1 MRRMHRPILA
11 VLALLLLVGV
21 STLSAQ
27 RPQARQGFWFNLG
40 LGWGTLGCQDCDGR
54 EGGGAAALALGG
66 TLNQKWQL
74 GGGAYAWAK
83 EEDGVTLAVSLT
95 AFVAKFYPSATGG
108 FHLLGGLGFASV
120 DLEIDGFGDASES
133 GSGLILGLGYD
144 FRVGRNVSLTP
155 FWNGVATSYDG
166 GDLNFGQLGLG
177 ITIH

>member
-1 MRRMHRPILA
+1 MTRPARILTSM
-11 VLALLLLVGV
+11 LALLLVATV
-21 STLSAQ
+21 SLEAQ
-27 RPQARQGFWFNLG
+27 RPQTRQGFWFNLG

-155 FWNGVATSYDG
+155 FWNGVATQYDG